1 MNKPNSL
8 REHLL
13 AADPTLA
20 QNPERL
26 LVFIDEGNI
35 RATAAP
41 GLSFEWLYTL
51 NIIITDYAGHPDAI
65 AIPLLAWLRRN
76 QPDLLENL
84 EKGKD
89 AIGFEADI
97 LGNDKVDLS
106 ITMPLTER
114 VIVKRLPDDSLEVT
128 HPPEP
133 DFGL

>member
-8 REHLL
+8 REQLL
-13 AADPTLA
+13 AADPALA

-35 RATAAP
+35 RSTAAP
-41 GLSFEWLYTL
+41 GLSFEYRYTL
-51 NIIITDYAGHPDAI
+51 NIIITDYAGHPDNI

-76 QPDLLENL
+76 QPDLLTNI

-106 ITMPLTER
+106 ITLPLTER
-114 VIVKRLPDDSLEVT
+114 VIVKRLPDESLEVT

-133 DFGL
+133 DFEL

>member
-8 REHLL
+8 RDHLL

-51 NIIITDYAGHPDAI
+51 NIIITDYAGHPDNI

-76 QPDLLENL
+76 QPDLLTNI

-114 VIVKRLPDDSLEVT
+114 VIVKRLPDESLEVT

>member
-26 LVFIDEGNI
+26 LVFIDQGNI

-76 QPDLLENL
+76 QPDLLTNI

>member
-8 REHLL
+8 RDHLL
-13 AADPTLA
+13 AADTTLA

-51 NIIITDYAGHPDAI
+51 NIIITDYAGHPDNI

-76 QPDLLENL
+76 QPDLLTNI

-106 ITMPLTER
+106 ITLPLTER
-114 VIVKRLPDDSLEVT
+114 VIVKRLPDESHEVT
-128 HPPEP
+128 HPPEQ

>member
-8 REHLL
+8 RDHLL

-51 NIIITDYAGHPDAI
+51 NIIITDYAGHPDNI

-76 QPDLLENL
+76 QPDLLTNI

-114 VIVKRLPDDSLEVT
+114 VIAKRLSDDSLEVT

>member
-1 MNKPNSL
+1 VNKPNSL

-13 AADPTLA
+13 AADTTLA

-51 NIIITDYAGHPDAI
+51 NIIITDYAGHPDNI

-76 QPDLLENL
+76 QPDLLTNI

-106 ITMPLTER
+106 ITLPLTER
-114 VIVKRLPDDSLEVT
+114 VIVKRLPDESLEVT

>member
-8 REHLL
+8 RDHLL

-26 LVFIDEGNI
+26 LVFIDQGNI
-35 RATAAP
+35 RATAGP
-41 GLSFEWLYTL
+41 GLSFEWVYTL
-51 NIIITDYAGHPDAI
+51 NLIITDYAGHPDNV

-76 QPDLLENL
+76 QPDLLTNI
-84 EKGKD
+84 EKGKE
-89 AIGFEADI
+89 AITFEADI

-114 VIVKRLPDDSLEVT
+114 VIVKRLQDQSLEVT

>member
-8 REHLL
+8 RDHLL
-13 AADPTLA
+13 AADTTLA

-51 NIIITDYAGHPDAI
+51 NIIITDYAGHPDNI

-76 QPDLLENL
+76 QPDLLTNI

-106 ITMPLTER
+106 ITLPLTER
-114 VIVKRLPDDSLEVT
+114 VIVKRLPDESLEVT

>member
-41 GLSFEWLYTL
+41 GLSFEWLFTL
-51 NIIITDYAGHPDAI
+51 NIIITDYAGHPDNI

-76 QPDLLENL
+76 QPDLLENI

-106 ITMPLTER
+106 ITLPLTER
-114 VIVKRLPDDSLEVT
+114 VIVKRLPDESLEVT

>member
-8 REHLL
+8 RDHLL
-13 AADPTLA
+13 AADTTLA

-41 GLSFEWLYTL
+41 GLSFEWLFTL
-51 NIIITDYAGHPDAI
+51 NIIITDYAGHPDNI

-76 QPDLLENL
+76 QPDLLTNI

-106 ITMPLTER
+106 ITLPLTER
-114 VIVKRLPDDSLEVT
+114 VIVKRLPDESLEVT

>member
-8 REHLL
+8 RDHLL

-35 RATAAP
+35 RSTAAP

-51 NIIITDYAGHPDAI
+51 NVIITDYAGHPDNI

-76 QPDLLENL
+76 QPDLLTNI

-114 VIVKRLPDDSLEVT
+114 VIVKRLPDESLEVT
-128 HPPEP
+128 HPDEP

>member
-8 REHLL
+8 RDHLL
-13 AADPTLA
+13 AADTTLA

-35 RATAAP
+35 RSTAAP

-51 NIIITDYAGHPDAI
+51 NIIITDYAGHPDNI

-76 QPDLLENL
+76 QPDLLTNI

-114 VIVKRLPDDSLEVT
+114 VIVKRLPDDSLEVS

>member
-8 REHLL
+8 RDHLL
-13 AADPTLA
+13 AADPKLA
-20 QNPERL
+20 QNPDRL

-35 RATAAP
+35 RSTAAP

-51 NIIITDYAGHPDAI
+51 NVIITDYAGHPDNI
-65 AIPLLAWLRRN
+65 AITLLAWLRRN
-76 QPDLLENL
+76 QPDLLTNI

-97 LGNDKVDLS
+97 LGNDKIDLS

>member
-13 AADPTLA
+13 AADATLA

-41 GLSFEWLYTL
+41 GLSFEWLFTL
-51 NIIITDYAGHPDAI
+51 NIIITDYAGHPDNI

-76 QPDLLENL
+76 QPDLLTNI

-106 ITMPLTER
+106 ITLPLTER

>member
-8 REHLL
+8 RDHLL
-13 AADPTLA
+13 AADTTLA

-51 NIIITDYAGHPDAI
+51 NVIITDYAGHPDNI

-76 QPDLLENL
+76 QPDLLTNI

-106 ITMPLTER
+106 IKLPLTEC
-114 VIVKRLPDDSLEVT
+114 VIVKRLPDESLEIT

-133 DFGL
+133 DYDL

>member
-8 REHLL
+8 RDHLL

-51 NIIITDYAGHPDAI
+51 NIIITDYAGHPDNI

-76 QPDLLENL
+76 QPDLLTNI

-106 ITMPLTER
+106 ITLPLTER